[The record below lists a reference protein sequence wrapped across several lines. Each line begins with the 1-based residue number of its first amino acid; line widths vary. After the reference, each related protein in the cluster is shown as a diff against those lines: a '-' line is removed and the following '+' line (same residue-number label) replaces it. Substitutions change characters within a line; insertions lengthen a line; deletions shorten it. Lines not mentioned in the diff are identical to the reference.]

1 MGLRR
6 RIIESGLGVIGATR
20 IHRLAAPMLRGVG
33 AVLMFH
39 HVRPAATDGFAP
51 NALLEITPGFLD
63 AVLTHLA
70 ERGYEVVTLDDLL
83 ERLRAGAR
91 LRRPAAVLT
100 FDDGYRDNRDHA
112 LPVLQAR
119 GVRAMLFVVAG
130 LIGKTDEW
138 DHPNGEPPQRLM
150 DASQIRAW
158 LAAGHEIGAH
168 TLTHPHLAE
177 IAPAQARAE
186 IFESKARLE
195 DEFGVP
201 VRHFCYPYGNF
212 DARVRDFVAEAGY
225 ETATAAA
232 TDTDTFGPNHP
243 GVPPLALRRVM
254 ACNRPSLARSVA
266 RKVARLVRRPT
277 GLSPT

>member
-1 MGLRR
+1 MFEIG
-6 RIIESGLGVIGATR
+6 GPGVTILMYHKVGAPLAGSR
-20 IHRLAAPMLRGVG
+20 LHDLYVSSRDLDRHVAELAAAGQR
-33 AVLMFH
+33 VLSYSE
-39 HVRPAATDGFAP
+39 VPAAIAAG
-51 NALLEITPGFLD
+51 E
-63 AVLTHLA
+63 V
-70 ERGYEVVTLDDLL
+70 GYC
-83 ERLRAGAR
+83 
-91 LRRPAAVLT
+91 LT
-100 FDDGYRDNRDHA
+100 FDDGFANVFERA

-138 DHPNGEPPQRLM
+138 DHPIGEPPQRLM
-150 DASQIRAW
+150 DASQIHTW

>member
-1 MGLRR
+1 MMPDSAPISLRPYRSWVRDRGLF
-6 RIIESGLGVIGATR
+6 EAGGGPGVTILMY
-20 IHRLAAPMLRGVG
+20 HKVG
-33 AVLMFH
+33 APLAGSRLHDLYVSARDLDRHVTELTAAGQHVLPYSDA
-39 HVRPAATDGFAP
+39 PAAIA
-51 NALLEITPGFLD
+51 
-63 AVLTHLA
+63 
-70 ERGYEVVTLDDLL
+70 
-83 ERLRAGAR
+83 AGETR
-91 LRRPAAVLT
+91 FCLT
-100 FDDGYRDNRDHA
+100 FDDAFANVFDRA

-138 DHPNGEPPQRLM
+138 DTPIGEPPQRLM

-212 DARVRDFVAEAGY
+212 DARVRDLVAEASY
-225 ETATAAA
+225 ETACAAA
-232 TDTDTFGPNHP
+232 TNADTFGPNHP
-243 GVPPLALRRVM
+243 GAPPLALRRVM
-254 ACNRPSLARSVA
+254 ACNRPSLARAVA
-266 RKVARLVRRPT
+266 RKVARLVRRQANR
-277 GLSPT
+277 SP

>member
-1 MGLRR
+1 MKSEPAPIPPRPYRSWARDHELFEIG
-6 RIIESGLGVIGATR
+6 GPGVTILMYHKVGAPLAGSRLHDLYVSARDLDRQLTE
-20 IHRLAAPMLRGVG
+20 LAAAGQR
-33 AVLMFH
+33 
-39 HVRPAATDGFAP
+39 
-51 NALLEITPGFLD
+51 ALPFGEAL
-63 AVLTHLA
+63 
-70 ERGYEVVTLDDLL
+70 
-83 ERLRAGAR
+83 
-91 LRRPAAVLT
+91 AAVTVGETGRFCLT
-100 FDDGYRDNRDHA
+100 FDDAFANVFEQG
-112 LPVLQAR
+112 LPVLQKH
-119 GVRAMLFVVAG
+119 GTRAMLFVVAS

-138 DHPNGEPPQRLM
+138 DTPIGEPPQRLM

-177 IAPAQARAE
+177 IAPAQAHAE
-186 IFESKARLE
+186 IFESKERLE

-232 TDTDTFGPNHP
+232 TDTNTFGPNHP

-277 GLSPT
+277 GPSTT